1 MAIPEFQA
9 FMKPY
14 LTILKDGKE
23 KHFREMVEELAQY
36 FNITEMERKEPLQS
50 GQSRFENRVGWAKTY
65 LYHAG
70 LIESPRRGF
79 NKISK
84 SGLKVLK
91 ENPKKITTKSL
102 LDFPEFVAFQGKRKI
117 KDEKKVVEPE
127 NNIITPEEILD
138 KAYSEVMQ
146 KLVADIL
153 EQVSKLSPKQFEK
166 LVVELLVKM
175 GYGGSMHDAGQAIG
189 KSGDEGI
196 DGIIKEDK
204 LGLDKIYIQA
214 KKWDVGT
221 TIGRPEIHK
230 FTGALAGKGASK
242 GVFITTAKFSKE
254 ARDYN
259 PANVTIVLIDGFDL
273 AHYMIDHN
281 LGVTV
286 TSTYEIKRLD
296 SDYFDMV

>member
-1 MAIPEFQA
+1 MAIPDFQTL
-9 FMKPY
+9 MKPY
-14 LTILKDGKE
+14 LEILKDGKE
-23 KHFREMVEELAQY
+23 RHFREMVEELAQY
-36 FNITEMERKEPLQS
+36 FNITEMERKEPLHS
-50 GQSRFENRVGWAKTY
+50 GQSRFDNRVGWAKSY

-79 NKISK
+79 TKISK
-84 SGLKVLK
+84 MGLSVLE
-91 ENPKKITTKSL
+91 ENPQKLTTKYL
-102 LDFPEFVAFQGKRKI
+102 LQFPEFVAFKGKQKG
-117 KDEKKVVEPE
+117 KNVKQLVATDS
-127 NNIITPEEILD
+127 NAITPEEILD
-138 KAYSEVMQ
+138 KAYSEIRQ

-153 EQVSKLSPKQFEK
+153 EQVSKLSPQQFEK

-214 KKWDVGT
+214 KKWDVNT
-221 TIGRPEIHK
+221 SIGRPEIHK
-230 FTGALAGKGASK
+230 FTGALAGKGANK

-254 ARDYN
+254 AMDYN
-259 PANVTIVLIDGFDL
+259 PANVIIVLIDGSDL
-273 AHYMIDHN
+273 ANYMIDHN

-286 TSTYEIKRLD
+286 TSSYEIKRLD